1 MRLPRWQLG
10 WLLSAGVLLL
20 GACDTKAKEQLTKK
34 LDEATDNLLACK
46 KENSELSGQIAALK
60 NQLATAVANPDRIV
74 LTDPEIINLV
84 ASIREQ
90 AGVDPLGKGAL
101 DPRVASKIVMDGAPA
116 LRQCYERALKK
127 NESLQYRSD
136 LGVTLGITV
145 QPQGTVE
152 NVGVSPS
159 VDEGMTTCIKNAARR
174 WKFPKFAGRSV
185 TIEQKLTL
193 TPTKT

>member
-1 MRLPRWQLG
+1 MRSSRWLG
-10 WLLSAGVLLL
+10 WLLPAGVLLL
-20 GACDTKAKEQLTKK
+20 GACDNKAKEELTRK

-46 KENSELSGQIAALK
+46 KENSELAGQVAALK

-74 LTDPEIINLV
+74 LSDPEIINLV
-84 ASIREQ
+84 ASIREA
-90 AGVDPLGKGAL
+90 AGVNALGKGAL
-101 DPRVASKIVMDGAPA
+101 DPQVASKIVMDGAPA

-127 NESLQYRSD
+127 NESLQYRSGI
-136 LGVTLGITV
+136 GVTLGITV

-152 NVGVSPS
+152 AVDVSPS
-159 VDEGMTTCIKNAARR
+159 VDDGMTACIKNATRR
-174 WKFPKFAGRSV
+174 WKFPKFAGRAV